1 MTISQNDFDTWKAE
15 PTTRAFYQALA
26 EQIGRVKELLAQ
38 SAGLEP
44 TEDNFRR
51 GYITALQDT
60 LLFSVEEANDD

>member
-1 MTISQNDFDTWKAE
+1 MTISQSDFDTWKAE

-51 GYITALQDT
+51 GYITALQDA